1 MGLTSL
7 MSCSLSNFS
16 CSLGLSGSAD
26 EDADPQYWKD
36 TYGMGIH
43 TARLTAAMADKVYR
57 PRLKGI
63 SPGKVIAQT
72 ETTARI
78 TCSATRGSSGSPV
91 SRLKTPLAVTM
102 MHFRAKREYRDN
114 EEVFPSN
121 LALKMNAPEVVL
133 HYARH
138 IVPRL
143 LERLEDQD
151 WPQKHKVY
159 MKSKLRN
166 YLCRHNELLRAK
178 GLWEQCSRLIEVKL
192 GEV

>member
-16 CSLGLSGSAD
+16 CSLGLIGSAD

-36 TYGMGIH
+36 NYGMGIH

-91 SRLKTPLAVTM
+91 SHPKTPLAVTM
-102 MHFRAKREYRDN
+102 MHFRAKREYQDN
-114 EEVFPSN
+114 EEVFSSN
-121 LALKMNAPEVVL
+121 LALKMNAPGYPALCKAHRYWPVGALGRPGLAAKAQGL
-133 HYARH
+133 HEKQ
-138 IVPRL
+138 VT
-143 LERLEDQD
+143 
-151 WPQKHKVY
+151 
-159 MKSKLRN
+159 
-166 YLCRHNELLRAK
+166 ELFA
-178 GLWEQCSRLIEVKL
+178 
-192 GEV
+192 